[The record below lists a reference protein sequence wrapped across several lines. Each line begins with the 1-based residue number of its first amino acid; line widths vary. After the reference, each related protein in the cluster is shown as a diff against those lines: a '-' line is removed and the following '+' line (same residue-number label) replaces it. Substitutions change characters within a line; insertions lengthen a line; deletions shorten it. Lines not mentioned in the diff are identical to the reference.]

1 MKRLEWLAYTQVKE
15 DYERMIEIEKE
26 IEKKEKEIQM
36 LDVEYREKEEYVN
49 ETCKAY
55 DFHVSV
61 IKSPGSGSVLVRK
74 KYQTKIREVALEY
87 RIDEK
92 RLEEAFNLATSYGC
106 SWSNEDVLYSLAKVQ
121 KHVTNDVT
129 FDSELIHITAKSLVN
144 ISKHYTYEEVLSTF
158 DGYRLRDVQ
167 EALDNR
173 VEDKDKIVFLAIANT
188 PVY

>member
-49 ETCKAY
+49 ETCK
-55 DFHVSV
+55 
-61 IKSPGSGSVLVRK
+61 
-74 KYQTKIREVALEY
+74 
-87 RIDEK
+87 

-106 SWSNEDVLYSLAKVQ
+106 SWSNEDVLNSLAKVQ

-129 FDSELIHITAKSLVN
+129 FDSELIRITAKSLVN
-144 ISKHYTYEEVLSTF
+144 ISKHYTYEEVLSAF
-158 DGYRLRDVQ
+158 DGHRLRDVQ
-167 EALDNR
+167 EALDDR